1 MRVLE
6 KRCLSCSKDW
16 TTLTI
21 TNLEQNKTLYINY
34 CDIDRIEFDEI
45 FIRKY
50 LKKIRSEKIKI
61 FTNKSTK
68 PIEFSKH
75 KHQKYYEEY
84 KQELSKFAH
93 DNRISIIDR
102 IIS

>member
-1 MRVLE
+1 ME

-50 LKKIRSEKIKI
+50 LKKNTFRK
-61 FTNKSTK
+61 N
-68 PIEFSKH
+68 
-75 KHQKYYEEY
+75 QNLY
-84 KQELSKFAH
+84 KQVYKTHRVFQTQTPKVL
-93 DNRISIIDR
+93 
-102 IIS
+102 